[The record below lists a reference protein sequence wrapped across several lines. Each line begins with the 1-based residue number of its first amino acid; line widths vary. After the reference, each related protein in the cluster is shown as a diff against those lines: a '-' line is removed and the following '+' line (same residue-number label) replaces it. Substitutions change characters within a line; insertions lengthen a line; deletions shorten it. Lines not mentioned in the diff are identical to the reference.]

1 MQHQFIFLFF
11 FFNFQKIDP
20 NRRAAVAL
28 EAGFCQFKL
37 LGDLKLSSRNYC
49 PVSLTSFICM
59 LLETLVK
66 EIMLEHLLNNNF
78 ILGCQHGFLLGK
90 LCLTNLL
97 ETMEKIRK
105 ALAQSFS
112 VDLVYTYLA
121 KSFERVSNDK
131 LLYKLSLYGYSES
144 LSLSYDKMDHI
155 ICYLHL

>member
-1 MQHQFIFLFF
+1 
-11 FFNFQKIDP
+11 
-20 NRRAAVAL
+20 
-28 EAGFCQFKL
+28 
-37 LGDLKLSSRNYC
+37 
-49 PVSLTSFICM
+49 M